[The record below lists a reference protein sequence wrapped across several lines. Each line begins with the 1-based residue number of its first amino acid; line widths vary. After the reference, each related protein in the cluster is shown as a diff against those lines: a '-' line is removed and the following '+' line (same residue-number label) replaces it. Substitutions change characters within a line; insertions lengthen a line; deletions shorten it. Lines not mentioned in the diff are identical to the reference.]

1 MGNCYSYNKKELSDL
16 QINNLQIKNE
26 LEELKDKYYKIQQNY
41 LEENP
46 IMNDDSIETIKATT
60 LYFNYND
67 NRLRYLKTDF
77 AYVIDHPY
85 NFIIYPN
92 GLYNFY
98 PINNFIINITEDLLF
113 DIELPVNWV
122 NECFEIYKLEKKN
135 NIRKSILFEKQGFLN
150 ERNKKLF
157 EINDTAVKLMDN
169 KKYND
174 ALNLL
179 LENYSRIIPEHLKM
193 KKHFL
198 YNITSCYSILKNK
211 EQTIEYLEKL
221 LEVDNNVWVK
231 IIMNT
236 DLDEFKYTTEFVNLM
251 KKVIN
256 IKKTINKNYNSGIIQ
271 YLENYIYN

>member
-16 QINNLQIKNE
+16 QIQNTKIKNE
-26 LEELKDKYYKIQQNY
+26 LDDIKEKYNKIQLNY
-41 LEENP
+41 LEDNP
-46 IMNDDSIETIKATT
+46 IINDDTSETIKATT

-77 AYVIDHPY
+77 AYVIDYPY

-98 PINNFIINITEDLLF
+98 PINNFMINITEDLLF

-135 NIRKSILFEKQGFLN
+135 NIRKCILFEKQGFLS

-157 EINDTAVKLMDN
+157 QINDTAVKLMDN

-179 LENYSRIIPEHLKM
+179 LQNYSRIIPEHLKM

-221 LEVDNNVWVK
+221 FEVDNNIWVK

-236 DLDEFKYTTEFVNLM
+236 DLDEFKYTNEFVNLM
-251 KKVIN
+251 KKAID
-256 IKKTINKNYNSGIIQ
+256 IKKTINKNYNSAIIQ